1 MYNFCVLKNR
11 WPQIRLLPVLCL
23 LCVALT
29 SYAQKLHLTD
39 SVAIDFPTAA
49 SIDKTGNVFISN
61 ARGEV
66 RKYSSLG
73 ELLATFTPQQPSAI
87 SSIEA
92 WQMLRVFVFYD
103 KSQQYIF
110 LDRLLNASQ
119 PQLLKDVIHGFASHA
134 TTGEDNS
141 LWLINETSLAL
152 EKYDLRTGRQLVSTD
167 LTLFLDKDF
176 QFFRL
181 KTYQNKLY
189 ISMGR
194 QGMLVFD
201 AFGSFIQ
208 KLPLDNITHFNFYND
223 ELYYLNENYIHFYNL
238 YTFQERF
245 IAFPAK
251 TEPLYGLVV
260 LDSVMLITERM
271 MYLFRLVP

>member
-1 MYNFCVLKNR
+1 M
-11 WPQIRLLPVLCL
+11 
-23 LCVALT
+23 ALA
-29 SYAQKLHLTD
+29 SHAQKLHLTD
-39 SVAIDFPTAA
+39 SAAIGFPTAA

-110 LDRLLNASQ
+110 LDRFLNASQ
-119 PQLLKDVIHGFASHA
+119 PQLLEDVIQGFASHA

-141 LWLINETSLAL
+141 LWLINETTLAL

-176 QFFRL
+176 QFFGL
-181 KTYQNKLY
+181 KTYQNKIY
-189 ISMGR
+189 ISMGT

-223 ELYYLNENYIHFYNL
+223 ELYYLDGNHIHFYHL

-245 IAFPAK
+245 IEFPAK
-251 TEPLYGLVV
+251 TEPLYGLVA

>member
-1 MYNFCVLKNR
+1 M
-11 WPQIRLLPVLCL
+11 LLGACL
-23 LCVALT
+23 LCMVGT
-29 SYAQKLHLTD
+29 SYAQKLYLTD
-39 SVAIDFPTAA
+39 SIAIDFPTAA
-49 SIDKTGNVFISN
+49 SIDKTGNVFLSN
-61 ARGEV
+61 ARGEI

-73 ELLATFTPQQPSAI
+73 EVLATFTPQQPSAI
-87 SSIEA
+87 GSIEA

-119 PQLLKDVIHGFASHA
+119 PQLLKEITPGFASHA

-141 LWLINETSLAL
+141 LWLINETSFTL
-152 EKYDLRTGRQLVSTD
+152 EKYDLRTGRQLVNTD
-167 LTLFLDKDF
+167 LSLFLDEDF
-176 QFFRL
+176 QFYRL
-181 KTYQNKLY
+181 KIYQNKIY

-208 KLPLDNITHFNFYND
+208 KLPLDNITHFNFYED
-223 ELYYLNENYIHFYNL
+223 ELYYLNEDHIHFYNL

-245 IAFPAK
+245 IEFPAK

-260 LDSVMLITERM
+260 RDRVMLITERTV
-271 MYLFRLVP
+271 YLFRLVQ